1 MITGDAGRFR
11 IDGPITMNNAN
22 AVLEDGL
29 AKFVGAE
36 EVDLAGLG
44 ETDSAAVSLLLEW
57 RRANPAL
64 KFTGCP
70 ANLKSL
76 VTMYGVLELVQ

>member
-1 MITGDAGRFR
+1 MIEGGDGRYQ
-11 IDGPITMNNAN
+11 IDGAITMDNAN
-22 AVLEDGL
+22 AVLEEGV
-29 AKFVGAE
+29 AKFAGAA
-36 EVDLAGLG
+36 EVDLSNLG
-44 ETDSAAVSLLLEW
+44 ETDSSAVALLLEW

-76 VTMYGVLELVQ
+76 VTLYGVLELVQ